1 MPVAR
6 TPPHATR
13 APRAAPGQ
21 ARRAADRAQRPSHRR
36 RCTNIAPNPRA
47 STAPPTQLA
56 PQNMVCLTRR
66 PARAPTRVAPSPG
79 PLLASPPGMNTVVA
93 VVAPRR
99 AGGPRG
105 QDLRPGMPFLAFQHH
120 RGPHTNCSGCCVC
133 MVSNCPQ
140 PQDHADRLRTD
151 PHSHTPADPKA
162 GAQGRPG
169 KINII
174 FSLFSFPAI
183 LSHYLFFFPWGL
195 VAAIVSSCLDHFTVK
210 SRTLGWTCAGR
221 RHDDDI
227 TPENFSPE
235 KISVKTEKEMKT
247 SATSAF
253 Y

>member
-169 KINII
+169 MPFLAFQHHRGPHPNC
-174 FSLFSFPAI
+174 SRCCVCMVSNCPRPQDHADRLRTDPH
-183 LSHYLFFFPWGL
+183 SHTPELLLQPLRRHRMLKL
-195 VAAIVSSCLDHFTVK
+195 VAVVDYGITFGV
-210 SRTLGWTCAGR
+210 
-221 RHDDDI
+221 DI
-227 TPENFSPE
+227 G
-235 KISVKTEKEMKT
+235 IL
-247 SATSAF
+247 
-253 Y
+253 